1 MINFAIRNIK
11 VYFRDRTSVFFS
23 ILSVLIIFVLYALF
37 LGSSWQQTV
46 PSGVEGGQALLD
58 SWLMAG
64 ILAVISYTTTAGAY
78 GTMVDDKA
86 KKIYKDFQSSPMKR
100 SHIVAGYVISSYV
113 IGVIMSLIAL
123 LFLDVYMLI
132 RNGIILGFI
141 ATLETI
147 GMILLVT
154 LANSAMIFFII
165 SFIKSLNAF
174 GTFNT
179 IVGTLIGFV
188 AGIYMP
194 IFLYPAAIQLLI
206 KVIPVSHAAS
216 LFRTIIMKDPIAISF
231 NGAPAEIVD
240 TFKDNLGVTFTIGSF
255 EFKPLYQI
263 LFLLITTVVF
273 FGLSLLVIRRKA
285 K

>member
-23 ILSVLIIFVLYALF
+23 VLSVLIIFVLYALF

-46 PSGVEGGQALLD
+46 PEGVTGGQALLD

-78 GTMVDDKA
+78 GTMVEDKA
-86 KKIYKDFQSSPMKR
+86 KKIYKDFQASPMKR
-100 SHIVAGYVISSYV
+100 SHIVAGYVLSSYV

-123 LFLDVYMLI
+123 VFLDVYMFI
-132 RNGIILGFI
+132 RNGYILSFM
-141 ATLETI
+141 ATIKSI

-154 LANSAMIFFII
+154 LANSSMIFFII

-179 IVGTLIGFV
+179 IVGTLIGFIT
-188 AGIYMP
+188 GIYMP
-194 IFLYPAAIQLLI
+194 IFLFPTAIQLLI
-206 KVIPVSHAAS
+206 KLIPVSHAAS
-216 LFRTIIMKDPIAISF
+216 LFRLIIMDEPIATSF
-231 NGAPAEIVD
+231 DGAPLDIVAR
-240 TFKDNLGVTFTIGSF
+240 FKADLGVTFTIGTF
-255 EFKPLYQI
+255 EFTPLYQI
-263 LFLLITTVVF
+263 IFLLITTIIF
-273 FGLSLLVIRRKA
+273 FGLSLLVINRKT

>member
-23 ILSVLIIFVLYALF
+23 VLSVLIIFVLYALF

-46 PSGVEGGQALLD
+46 PSGVAGGQALLD

-64 ILAVISYTTTAGAY
+64 ILSVISYTTTAGAY
-78 GTMVDDKA
+78 GTMVEDKA

-100 SHIVAGYVISSYV
+100 TQIVAGYVLSSYV

-123 LFLDVYMLI
+123 VFLDVYMFI
-132 RNGIILGFI
+132 RNGFILSFM
-141 ATLETI
+141 ATI
-147 GMILLVT
+147 KSVGMILLVT

-194 IFLYPAAIQLLI
+194 IFLYPSAIQLLI
-206 KVIPVSHAAS
+206 KLIPVSHAAS
-216 LFRTIIMKDPIAISF
+216 LFRLIIMDEPMATSF
-231 NGAPAEIVD
+231 NGAPQEIID
-240 TFKDNLGVTFTIGSF
+240 TFKSNLGVTFTIGTF
-255 EFKPLYQI
+255 EVAPIYQI

-273 FGLSLLVIRRKA
+273 FGLSLLVINK
-285 K
+285 KTK